1 MRFSPRFTKYDDSAG
16 KLDEN
21 GGSMD
26 KFALLLMDFQN
37 AVCKGMAAA
46 EVEKRGTLKK
56 ARAVLEAARK
66 HKVPVI
72 HVRVGFDPKHSV
84 RTSKSKRF
92 EQFDQSGAMRIGS
105 PDTEFCDEVKP
116 IDGEPVVLKGCVNPF
131 IGTALTELLIG
142 RRVGEV
148 YLAGVVTNMVVE
160 SALRHAADSG
170 FACNV
175 LEDCCAA
182 VDPSMHD
189 FAIQKIFPVYGAIVS
204 SNDFITRA
212 ASQS

>member
-1 MRFSPRFTKYDDSAG
+1 M
-16 KLDEN
+16 
-21 GGSMD
+21 
-26 KFALLLMDFQN
+26 
-37 AVCKGMAAA
+37 
-46 EVEKRGTLKK
+46 
-56 ARAVLEAARK
+56 
-66 HKVPVI
+66 
-72 HVRVGFDPKHSV
+72 
-84 RTSKSKRF
+84 
-92 EQFDQSGAMRIGS
+92 
-105 PDTEFCDEVKP
+105 
-116 IDGEPVVLKGCVNPF
+116 
-131 IGTALTELLIG
+131 ELLIG

-182 VDPSMHD
+182 ADSSMHD
-189 FAIQKIFPVYGAIVS
+189 FAIQKIFPVYGEIVS

>member
-1 MRFSPRFTKYDDSAG
+1 
-16 KLDEN
+16 
-21 GGSMD
+21 MD

-46 EVEKRGTLKK
+46 EVDKRGTLKK
-56 ARAVLEAARK
+56 AQACLEAARK
-66 HKVPVI
+66 HNIPVI
-72 HVRVGFDPKHSV
+72 HVHVGFDPKHSL

-92 EQFDQSGAMRIGS
+92 EQFAQSGAMRIGT

-142 RRVGEV
+142 RRAGEL
-148 YLAGVVTNMVVE
+148 YLAGVATNMVVE

-175 LEDCCAA
+175 LEDCCASFDA
-182 VDPSMHD
+182 SMHD
-189 FAIQKIFPVYGAIVS
+189 FAIQKIFPGYGEIVT
-204 SNDFITRA
+204 SNDFIKRA
-212 ASQS
+212 ESHS